1 MRLHN
6 MFKKMSE
13 REKSVSR
20 THLRRKPEAPEGL
33 LRKCN
38 KCGAPILTDEVI
50 QGNYICPKCHGYFRI
65 PAYKRIESIADQD
78 TFEEWDCD
86 MNTENGPVNPLEFRG
101 YPEKVEK
108 LRVQTGLNEAVVT
121 GKAKINGN
129 PAVLGVCDG
138 RFMMASMGWAVG
150 EKITRAVERAT
161 EEKLPVILFTCSG
174 GARMQEGIV
183 SLMQM
188 AKTSAALKKHSDAGL
203 LYITVLTDPT
213 TGGVTASFAM
223 LGDIILAE
231 PGALI
236 GFAGPR
242 VIEQTIGQKL
252 PEGFQRAEFLL
263 EHGFVDQIVKRN
275 EMKEVL
281 GKLIE
286 LHQKPGDAELNT
298 KENIVE
304 EAKSVN
310 LSFEKEQEIG
320 SKIQIDSK
328 LKVKNENRA
337 ENEKTNAGL
346 KGQTVFT
353 GTKKS
358 AWERVTQSRRKDRP
372 TGQDYIDILFDD
384 FVELH
389 GDRYYKDDRAV
400 IGGIAYFQ
408 GKPVTVI
415 AQAKGKTTK
424 ENLERNFAMPSPE
437 GYRKALRLMKQAE
450 KFGRPVICF
459 VDTPGAFC
467 GMEAEERGQGEA
479 IAHNLYE
486 MSGLKVPVLSVVIG
500 EGGSGGALALAVADE
515 VWMLENSIYSV
526 LSPEGFASILWKDSK
541 RANEAAEVMKLT
553 AEDLKQLGIIEQVI
567 AEPEEFNEETLP
579 VVAEK
584 LNRQIQGFVTKYSKI
599 PSEELVEKR
608 YQRFRKM

>member
-108 LRVQTGLNEAVVT
+108 LREQTGLNEAVVT

-310 LSFEKEQEIG
+310 LSFEKEQETG

-337 ENEKTNAGL
+337 ENEKTNADL

-579 VVAEK
+579 AVAEK
-584 LNRQIQGFVTKYSKI
+584 LNRQIQGFITKYSKM

>member
-108 LRVQTGLNEAVVT
+108 LREQTGLNEAVVT

-281 GKLIE
+281 GKLVE

-310 LSFEKEQEIG
+310 LSFEKEQETG

-337 ENEKTNAGL
+337 ENEKTNADL

-486 MSGLKVPVLSVVIG
+486 MSGLKVPILSVVIG

-553 AEDLKQLGIIEQVI
+553 AEDLKQLRIIEQVI

-579 VVAEK
+579 AVAEK
-584 LNRQIQGFVTKYSKI
+584 LNRQIQGFVTKYSKM